1 MQIVYKGQ
9 ADKKKRRWILWTCI
23 VIIFLFFVGTVLVW
37 MRRKQEEYVF
47 PLIEYTQNSRAYTD
61 EKRIRTDEENGW
73 VLCRIDLEIQFY
85 DMDAITMDFT
95 ENVWHEAIFT
105 DAADSFLDSEKM
117 QKGEITLDIPNK
129 ARYLIFSLKEEEMKH
144 LYPRGVL
151 SEMEQLRKLEKRSD
165 FSGKQVAVLGD
176 SLSAISGF
184 VSSDY
189 WCAYP
194 AEDVSVKEMW
204 WYLAAEELDL
214 EVSTVNACG
223 GSGVSDFSW
232 ANEQG
237 MVPEHGRG
245 SELAVWG
252 TPPDMVW
259 VLLGGNDALG
269 GADAETIFEN
279 YTKLI
284 QEIQTTYL
292 DTEIFLLTYY
302 PLNTSYKDQIE
313 ELNQIIRK
321 LAENCGIEILSL
333 EDCGI
338 TWDNAEKYRLD
349 DLHPNKEGMKMIAD
363 GLITEL
369 RGMNDQG
376 DRIR

>member
-1 MQIVYKGQ
+1 M
-9 ADKKKRRWILWTCI
+9 
-23 VIIFLFFVGTVLVW
+23 
-37 MRRKQEEYVF
+37 
-47 PLIEYTQNSRAYTD
+47 
-61 EKRIRTDEENGW
+61 
-73 VLCRIDLEIQFY
+73 
-85 DMDAITMDFT
+85 
-95 ENVWHEAIFT
+95 
-105 DAADSFLDSEKM
+105 
-117 QKGEITLDIPNK
+117 
-129 ARYLIFSLKEEEMKH
+129 
-144 LYPRGVL
+144 
-151 SEMEQLRKLEKRSD
+151 EKRSD

-313 ELNQIIRK
+313 ELKQIIRK
-321 LAENCGIEILSL
+321 LAEKYGMTIHICHNCHQGPLGVHNNRDLDLSL
-333 EDCGI
+333 KRPYQERF
-338 TWDNAEKYRLD
+338 EE
-349 DLHPNKEGMKMIAD
+349 EGHSREEFRAIFGKSY
-363 GLITEL
+363 L
-369 RGMNDQG
+369 
-376 DRIR
+376 